1 MFFDQFRKI
10 CIERNTTPTAVV
22 KKIGLSSSKVTAWKN
37 GTIPKMNIVQQLAQE
52 LSVPVSSFFET
63 ETQPI
68 AQLDPDE
75 EELLET
81 YRQLVRSGKR
91 QLMGKAYEL
100 LDSQSTSATGG
111 ETAPPDLDMVTTI
124 MDRRVKK

>member
-22 KKIGLSSSKVTAWKN
+22 KKIGLSSAKVTAWKN

-63 ETQPI
+63 DTQLP

-75 EELLET
+75 EELLEA

-111 ETAPPDLDMVTTI
+111 ETAPPDVDMVATI
-124 MDRRVKK
+124 LERRVKK